1 MKKKYIIIC
10 VFAILIAATVGY
22 YLGKQ
27 SHGSS
32 IIPLE
37 ERIAENVNGSKKS
50 KRVVNHNSTT
60 SLERKATEN
69 VDDPKGSEWGG
80 VNSRGEIL
88 NKIDGTTWETVEKD
102 EYTGRWLRFVIRGNR
117 VTQYQSASTLNY
129 DDPKEWHSFLQWEI
143 EGAYEPEKDIY
154 NVLLK
159 EIDGKYLPCAYIY
172 FSKEHKDAVTF
183 IWGDNFVQAR
193 LKMVNN

>member
-80 VNSRGEIL
+80 VNSRDEIL
-88 NKIDGTTWETVEKD
+88 NKIIND
-102 EYTGRWLRFVIRGNR
+102 INR
-117 VTQYQSASTLNY
+117 
-129 DDPKEWHSFLQWEI
+129 
-143 EGAYEPEKDIY
+143 
-154 NVLLK
+154 
-159 EIDGKYLPCAYIY
+159 
-172 FSKEHKDAVTF
+172 
-183 IWGDNFVQAR
+183 
-193 LKMVNN
+193 